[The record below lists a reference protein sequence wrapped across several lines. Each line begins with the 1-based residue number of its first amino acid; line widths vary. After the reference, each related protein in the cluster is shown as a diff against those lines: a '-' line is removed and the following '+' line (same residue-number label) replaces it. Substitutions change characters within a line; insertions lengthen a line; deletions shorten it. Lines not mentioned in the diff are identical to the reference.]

1 MEQSGLPISVAL
13 DHEEPPRDPSFES
26 RWPFQLGKPLI
37 WTELVLNLSPKMY
50 KFYEWYMRQLAKGVD
65 TIGILARSED
75 FASESNKMVW
85 MDFKDIY
92 EVYHLD
98 ALNTNLIIAW
108 CL

>member
-1 MEQSGLPISVAL
+1 
-13 DHEEPPRDPSFES
+13 
-26 RWPFQLGKPLI
+26 
-37 WTELVLNLSPKMY
+37 
-50 KFYEWYMRQLAKGVD
+50 MRQLAKGVD